1 MICDVENCA
10 AHADVAFTGVEAV
23 ENMCLK
29 HGLVALNGSVLQLAK
44 ELDDLRKPKPKPKR
58 DMSSVALVMLVAALG
73 WLGLTAAAGLSWGL
87 VVLAYRWILVLS
99 PAVSP

>member
-1 MICDVENCA
+1 MICDVEKCA

-29 HGLVALNGSVLQLAK
+29 HGIIALNGSILQLAK
-44 ELDDLRKPKPKPKR
+44 ELDDLRKPKPR
-58 DMSSVALVMLVAALG
+58 RSTASFALVMLISLSM
-73 WLGLTAAAGLSWGL
+73 WLGLAAAAGASWGI
-87 VVLAYRWILVLS
+87 VVVAYRWILVLA